1 MFPPKGREYLYVNR
15 GHQHTL
21 WLNDGFQVLALGAVL
36 TGWLVDAISLAG
48 VIAIAMLALVHTL
61 LVRRPV
67 PATPILG
74 AQQVVLGLA
83 VVLTAGLGAL
93 AP

>member
-1 MFPPKGREYLYVNR
+1 LRRSKAQPHSRRLS
-15 GHQHTL
+15 
-21 WLNDGFQVLALGAVL
+21 DGFQVLGVAAVMV
-36 TGWLVDAISLAG
+36 GWLLDAISVAG
-48 VIAIAMLALVHTL
+48 VIAIAVLALIHVT